1 MTEPTLRQGGS
12 HAASPRPDTPGSST
26 PGSDAT
32 LGALV
37 NQLTT
42 QVPELIRSE
51 LRLAQAEVT
60 EKGKRAGIGIG
71 MFSGAGIMAFFGFG
85 TLLAT
90 IILALSL
97 VMDGWLAALIVT
109 VVLFA
114 IAGVLALMGKNKVQE
129 ATPLQPER
137 AVKSVKE
144 DIATVKG
151 QH

>member
-1 MTEPTLRQGGS
+1 MTEPTLSQPGA
-12 HAASPRPDTPGSST
+12 HAASARTDTS
-26 PGSDAT
+26 GSDPA

-51 LRLAQAEVT
+51 IRLAQAEVT
-60 EKGKRAGIGIG
+60 EKGKRVGIGIG
-71 MFSGAGIMAFFGFG
+71 MFSGAGLMAFFGFG

-90 IILALSL
+90 IILALAL
-97 VMDGWLAALIVT
+97 VMDAWLAALIVT

-114 IAGVLALMGKNKVQE
+114 VAGVLALIGKNKVQE

-137 AVKSVKE
+137 AVEGVKE

-151 QH
+151 QHS

>member
-1 MTEPTLRQGGS
+1 MTEPTVS
-12 HAASPRPDTPGSST
+12 HTPS
-26 PGSDAT
+26 GSDPT

-37 NQLTT
+37 NDLTT

-71 MFSGAGIMAFFGFG
+71 MFSGAGLLAFFG
-85 TLLAT
+85 LAT
-90 IILALSL
+90 VIAGVVLALSL
-97 VMDGWLAALIVT
+97 AMDGWLAALIVA

-114 IAGVLALMGKNKVQE
+114 GAGVLALMGKNQVE
-129 ATPLQPER
+129 RATPPVPER
-137 AVKSVKE
+137 AVEGVKE

-151 QH
+151 QR

>member
-1 MTEPTLRQGGS
+1 MTEPSVS
-12 HAASPRPDTPGSST
+12 HT
-26 PGSDAT
+26 PGSDPT

-51 LRLAQAEVT
+51 LRLAQAEVA
-60 EKGKRAGIGIG
+60 EKGKRVGLGVG
-71 MFSGAGIMAFFGFG
+71 MFSGAGLLAFFGFG

-90 IILALSL
+90 VIMALAL
-97 VMDGWLAALIVT
+97 VIDGWLAALIVT

-114 IAGVLALMGKNKVQE
+114 IAGVLALVGKKQVTE
-129 ATPLQPER
+129 ATPLAPER
-137 AVKSVKE
+137 AVEGVRE

-151 QH
+151 QRA